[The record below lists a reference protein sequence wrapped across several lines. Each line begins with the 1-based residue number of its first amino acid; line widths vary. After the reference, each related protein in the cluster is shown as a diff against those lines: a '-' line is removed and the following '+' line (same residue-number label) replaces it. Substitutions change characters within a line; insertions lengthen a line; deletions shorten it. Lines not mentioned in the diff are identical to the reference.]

1 MCGKMKNTRYY
12 WLFTLLCMLTL
23 NNTRVS
29 AQEHDP
35 LQEFIDSLAREQAGP
50 AIGPRR
56 VQRADIP
63 VDELPILDLSQSRY
77 RNYLSRSKTLSITA
91 SVKIINGTI
100 SALSSF
106 SGGESLVKLSNEVT
120 VVLDASAAI
129 NAGSV
134 SWNVCPAAVGIYG
147 CSKLIKYGD
156 VTAPDNGTGVAI
168 YLDTDCCSLEN
179 DGGETNGTVDDGSGG
194 ILGDVNADGTVNIAD
209 AVCIVSWLLEQNPP
223 VFIQEVA
230 DYNRDGVISTS
241 DAVAIIQYVVE

>member
-12 WLFTLLCMLTL
+12 WLFALLCMLTL
-23 NNTRVS
+23 NNMRVS
-29 AQEHDP
+29 AQERDP
-35 LQEFIDSLAREQAGP
+35 LQEFIDSLAREQAGS

-106 SGGESLVKLSNEVT
+106 SGGEPLVKLSNEVT

-129 NAGSV
+129 DAGNVAS
-134 SWNVCPAAVGIYG
+134 NVCSSAVGIYE
-147 CSKLIKYGD
+147 CSTLRKNGD
-156 VTAPDNGTGVAI
+156 VTAPDKGTGVAI
-168 YLDTDCCSLEN
+168 YLDTDCCSLVN
-179 DGGETNGTVDDGSGG
+179 DGGDTNGTVDDGSGG
-194 ILGDVNADGTVNIAD
+194 ILGDVNADGKVDIAD
-209 AVCIVSWLLEQNPP
+209 AACIVSWLLEQNPP
-223 VFIQEVA
+223 VFVQEVA
-230 DYNRDGVISTS
+230 DYNRDGVITAS
-241 DAVAIIQYVVE
+241 DAVAIVQYVME